1 MNDLNIKDIA
11 SLFLSLLIIFINITN
26 KISHKI
32 VSFIKY
38 VYQNTM
44 NRTIFSAFPYRDTY
58 NVIGNVTGV
67 CVYMCICVSVF

>member
-1 MNDLNIKDIA
+1 MKWLV
-11 SLFLSLLIIFINITN
+11 LLE
-26 KISHKI
+26 
-32 VSFIKY
+32 Y

-44 NRTIFSAFPYRDTY
+44 NRTIFSAFRYRDTY

>member
-1 MNDLNIKDIA
+1 MQDKT
-11 SLFLSLLIIFINITN
+11 SFITY
-26 KISHKI
+26 KISHKL
-32 VSFIKY
+32 VSTIKY

-44 NRTIFSAFPYRDTY
+44 NRTIISAFPYRDTY